1 MEQREN
7 MKALWINDIHLDFL
21 DDRAQRKFFK
31 NLEDKKAD
39 YILIAGD
46 IAQGPSV
53 TSCLMKMDSLL
64 NCPIHFVLGNHDYYH
79 GSITEVRTRIREMV
93 RLSHNLHWLNDMA
106 VTALS
111 KNTVLIGHDGWG
123 DGRFGDFHGSHVKLN
138 DFLLIDE
145 LSALSRDKLRQ
156 KIQAL
161 GDEAAD
167 HFRVVLPQALLK
179 ANHIV
184 VVIHVPPFE
193 QAAWHEGKPSDS
205 NWLPFFACKAAGDV
219 LKEAMMK
226 HPEKRMTVLCGHT
239 HGSGV
244 AKILPNLITY
254 TGAAHYGRPV
264 IQDIFEWE

>member
-1 MEQREN
+1 

-39 YILIAGD
+39 HILIAGD
-46 IAQGPSV
+46 IAQAPSV
-53 TSCLMKMDSLL
+53 ASCLMKMDSLL
-64 NCPIHFVLGNHDYYH
+64 NCPIHFVLGNH
-79 GSITEVRTRIREMV
+79 V
-93 RLSHNLHWLNDMA
+93 
-106 VTALS
+106 
-111 KNTVLIGHDGWG
+111 
-123 DGRFGDFHGSHVKLN
+123 
-138 DFLLIDE
+138 
-145 LSALSRDKLRQ
+145 
-156 KIQAL
+156 
-161 GDEAAD
+161 
-167 HFRVVLPQALLK
+167 
-179 ANHIV
+179 V

-239 HGSGV
+239 HGSGI